1 MTSFGPSGRLGLE
14 YSTALLDAARIESGS
29 RKRDAGAIKGRSQN
43 RSAAIGSH
51 PNNRRTLPK
60 QPRGNRVS
68 APPGFTIACMHRGR
82 RIAVCR
88 VPTLMTQRTFRTP
101 AAFVLGALLGS
112 LALAQTQ
119 ASAPASPYGGSAV
132 EEIVARVNDQ
142 VITKSDYDRGLKEMD
157 AEASQSGVQT
167 MQQKAAAHKD
177 LLRNL
182 IDQQL
187 WLSKGKDLG
196 ITGETELVKR
206 LNEIRKQYNMATL
219 EDLEK
224 AAKEQ
229 GVSYE
234 DFKAN
239 IRNQLITQLVMRQEV
254 GEHIQVTP
262 GELERYYEQHKQ
274 EYTQPEGVR
283 LSEILISADSD
294 DAAKVAAAKTKA
306 DDMEARLH
314 AGGDFAQ
321 LARSFSDGPTAA
333 SGGDLGQFR
342 RNALAKVLEDA
353 TFSLKA
359 GQYTDPILTRQGY
372 VILKVVQHT
381 DSGPA
386 PYKDVQDQVEEA
398 CYMARMEPAI
408 RDYLNKMRDEA
419 AITVKQGYTDTGA
432 TPAEL
437 TSSISYSAYVAPTPK
452 KKAKV
457 ERTRFRETTHSFRE
471 KSKAGAA
478 APETAPAKTDTTAK
492 KDKAKEETIEKPGK
506 KEKIRFGQ
514 APRSTL
520 PTAAKASNTE
530 DAGAVPA
537 EEASTAQEPAN
548 PLEPVKSQKKSRY
561 SARARLEKKAKPAE
575 TETVPSADA
584 ADASEVADRQTQA
597 APLGLN
603 GDTSKSKKKHKQNNA
618 TAGKT
623 RLSDKDKKQEAP
635 AQTQGSDTAAPAP
648 DAGSA
653 APASQPQK

>member
-1 MTSFGPSGRLGLE
+1 
-14 YSTALLDAARIESGS
+14 
-29 RKRDAGAIKGRSQN
+29 
-43 RSAAIGSH
+43 
-51 PNNRRTLPK
+51 
-60 QPRGNRVS
+60 
-68 APPGFTIACMHRGR
+68 MHRGR

-88 VPTLMTQRTFRTP
+88 VPTLMTQRNFRTP

-119 ASAPASPYGGSAV
+119 TSAPASPYGGSAV

-157 AEASQSGVQT
+157 AEAAQSGAQT
-167 MQQKAAAHKD
+167 MQQRAAAHKD

-254 GEHIQVTP
+254 GEHLQITP

-306 DDMEARLH
+306 DDMETRLR

-386 PYKDVQDQVEEA
+386 AYKDVRDQVEEA
-398 CYMARMEPAI
+398 CYMTRMEPAI

-432 TPAEL
+432 TPGEL
-437 TSSISYSAYVAPTPK
+437 TSSISYSAYIAPTPK

-457 ERTRFRETTHSFRE
+457 ERTRFRETTHSFRQ
-471 KSKAGAA
+471 KSKTEAA
-478 APETAPAKTDTTAK
+478 APETAPAKTETTAK
-492 KDKAKEETIEKPGK
+492 KDKAKEETVEKPGK

-514 APRSTL
+514 APRTTL
-520 PTAAKASNTE
+520 PPPAAKASNTE
-530 DAGAVPA
+530 DAGAVA

-548 PLEPVKSQKKSRY
+548 PLEPVKAEKKGRFSD
-561 SARARLEKKAKPAE
+561 RARVKTAKPSAPE
-575 TETVPSADA
+575 TGTSAADA

-603 GDTSKSKKKHKQNNA
+603 GDTSKSKKKHKENNA
-618 TAGKT
+618 TNGKT
-623 RLSDKDKKQEAP
+623 RLSDKDKKQETP
-635 AQTQGSDTAAPAP
+635 AQPQGGDTTTPTP

-653 APASQPQK
+653 APAATSQPQK

>member
-1 MTSFGPSGRLGLE
+1 
-14 YSTALLDAARIESGS
+14 
-29 RKRDAGAIKGRSQN
+29 
-43 RSAAIGSH
+43 
-51 PNNRRTLPK
+51 
-60 QPRGNRVS
+60 
-68 APPGFTIACMHRGR
+68 
-82 RIAVCR
+82 
-88 VPTLMTQRTFRTP
+88 
-101 AAFVLGALLGS
+101 LLGS

-119 ASAPASPYGGSAV
+119 TSAPASPYGGSAV

-157 AEASQSGVQT
+157 AEAAQSGAQT

-254 GEHIQVTP
+254 GEHLQVTP
-262 GELERYYEQHKQ
+262 GEMERYYEQHKQ
-274 EYTQPEGVR
+274 DYTQPEGVK

-306 DDMEARLH
+306 DDMEVRLH

-359 GQYTDPILTRQGY
+359 GQFTDPILTRQGY

-432 TPAEL
+432 TPGEL

-457 ERTRFRETTHSFRE
+457 ERTRFRETTHGFRQ
-471 KSKAGAA
+471 KSKTEAA
-478 APETAPAKTDTTAK
+478 APETAPAKTEATAK
-492 KDKAKEETIEKPGK
+492 KDKAKETVEKPGK

-514 APRSTL
+514 APRTTL
-520 PTAAKASNTE
+520 PTAAKTSNTE
-530 DAGAVPA
+530 DAGAAA

-548 PLEPVKSQKKSRY
+548 PLEPAKSEKKGRFSD
-561 SARARLEKKAKPAE
+561 RARVKTAKPSAPE
-575 TETVPSADA
+575 TGTSATDA

-603 GDTSKSKKKHKQNNA
+603 GDTSKSKKKHKEDNA
-618 TAGKT
+618 TNGKT
-623 RLSDKDKKQEAP
+623 RLSDKNKQTP
-635 AQTQGSDTAAPAP
+635 GQTQGSDTTTPAP
-648 DAGSA
+648 DAGST
-653 APASQPQK
+653 APSTTPQPQK